1 MERNYI
7 FIEQSGKFSINS
19 WEKNIQAE
27 ETVSIKIFAGKIG
40 ISLCV

>member
-7 FIEQSGKFSINS
+7 FTEQSGKFSINS

-27 ETVSIKIFAGKIG
+27 QTALRFLLEK
-40 ISLCV
+40 